1 MQSFNMEV
9 SKTVNKKRTAVG
21 SVVVT
26 TPLLADILP
35 FVAAAAI
42 DTKATEE
49 AAKEKDFDGLP
60 IYVSDEAN
68 WVFGAMLA
76 AVKAGARNKLVSG
89 TATLK
94 DGLSI
99 PTDWK
104 ELCAEGIRSG
114 AAALENLRAVK
125 ASFAAYVATLGKT
138 EGTTQTIINLF
149 NNKTALMTQ
158 TEAMRTKMAKYVEDY
173 AATLNEADMERFTK
187 PIDSVLEVCATT
199 VQVGD
204 DF

>member
-1 MQSFNMEV
+1 MQVFKMEV
-9 SKTVNKKRTAVG
+9 SKTVNKKRTGVG
-21 SVVVT
+21 DIVVT

-35 FVAAAAI
+35 FVAASAV
-42 DTKATEE
+42 DVKAMEE
-49 AAKEKDFDGLP
+49 ASKDKDFDGLP

-99 PTDWK
+99 PTDWPS
-104 ELCAEGIRSG
+104 LVAEGIRSG

-125 ASFAAYVATLGKT
+125 TSFAAYVATLGKT
-138 EGTTQTIINLF
+138 ESTAQTIVSLF

-187 PIDSVLEVCATT
+187 PIDSILEVCATS